1 MRKPDSWNMRYVIS
15 LLTSVFSLLPLKSRL
30 NDGKEQSQNRKP
42 LCLTI
47 ALSSLLSACASYT
60 DETQAIRSAWVA
72 GNDTEAAR
80 LARNAA
86 EDKEKS
92 VDAIVFRLEEGSAWR
107 AAEEY
112 NESNNAF
119 NVASQKIAEYDAK
132 AEIRLAESFA
142 ANFTNLTYL
151 PYVGYA
157 YDRVMLHTYKALNE
171 MALGTMDNAR
181 VELNRALEAQRDAVR
196 ANAELIE
203 AAQKASKESAQKAAK
218 RDSDVY
224 NAERAQKDAKFNNNV
239 TAAYRYLN
247 QYRAYADYVNPFTV
261 YLDGLYFMAQST
273 GLSDLERARKSF
285 ERAKGMVNYSEFIEA
300 DIAMVNRAIAG
311 QALEPTTYVIFE
323 TGMAPSREETRIDI
337 PLFIVSREVPY
348 VGVAFPKLKFN
359 GSYIRR
365 LTVRGGGEIQET
377 KLVCSMDSVV
387 AQEFENELP
396 AIITRTLISAG
407 TKAAAQYGLYEAT
420 KDSGTLGTLVI
431 IAGTI
436 YQAAMNQADLRT
448 WITLPKQFQLARLPT
463 PEDRQLRIIPQGSP
477 GTIDLDLQPGII
489 NVVYVKSNSA
499 TDPPDISQ
507 FVLKNEINNNP
518 SQLIQ

>member
-1 MRKPDSWNMRYVIS
+1 MNCDKE
-15 LLTSVFSLLPLKSRL
+15 SRSKRL
-30 NDGKEQSQNRKP
+30 F
-42 LCLTI
+42 LCLII
-47 ALSSLLSACASYT
+47 AAFGLLSACASYT

-72 GNDTEAAR
+72 GNDVQAAR
-80 LARNAA
+80 LAKSAS

-92 VDAIVFRLEEGSAWR
+92 VDAIVFLLEEGSAWR

-112 NESNNAF
+112 NESDYAF
-119 NVASQKIAEYDAK
+119 HQASQKIAEYDAK
-132 AEIRLAESFA
+132 AEIRLAESFT

-151 PYVGYA
+151 PYVGYS
-157 YDRVMLHTYKALNE
+157 YDRVMLHTYKALNA
-171 MALGTMDNAR
+171 MAVDSMDNAR

-203 AAQKASKESAQKAAK
+203 AAQKASKESAEQAAK
-218 RDSDVY
+218 RESNIY
-224 NAERAQKDAKFNNNV
+224 NAERAQKDARFNNNV
-239 TAAYRYLN
+239 NATYRYLN
-247 QYRAYADYVNPFTV
+247 QYRVYSDYVNPFTV

-285 ERAKGMVNYSEFIEA
+285 ERVKGMVNYTEFVEE
-300 DIAMVNRAIAG
+300 DIALVNRAIGG
-311 QALEPTTYVIFE
+311 QTLEPTTYVIFE

-348 VGVAFPKLKFN
+348 FGVAFPKLKFN
-359 GSYIRR
+359 GSYIPR
-365 LTVRGGGEIQET
+365 LTVRGGSEIRET

-407 TKAAAQYGLYEAT
+407 TKAAAQYGIYEAT
-420 KDSGTLGTLVI
+420 KDSGTLGTLAI

-448 WITLPKQFQLARLPT
+448 WITLPKQFQVARLPT
-463 PEDRQLRIIPQGSP
+463 PEDRRLQITPQGSP

-489 NVVYVKSNSA
+489 NVVYIKSNSA
-499 TDPPDISQ
+499 LDPPDASQ
-507 FVLKNEINNNP
+507 FVLKHENNNNP